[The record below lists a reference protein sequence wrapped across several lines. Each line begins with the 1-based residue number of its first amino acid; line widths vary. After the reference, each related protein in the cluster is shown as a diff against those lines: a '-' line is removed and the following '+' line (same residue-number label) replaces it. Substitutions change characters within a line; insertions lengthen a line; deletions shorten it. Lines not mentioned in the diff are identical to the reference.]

1 MRILLVEDDSDIAAN
16 ISDFLTATGH
26 VVDVAHDGADGL
38 RLARE
43 HAHDLFLLDVNL
55 PVLSG
60 FELCRVLRETLHIE
74 APILFTTARSALPD
88 KLAGFE
94 AGGWDYL
101 VKPFSLA
108 ELDARIRA
116 TQLRTSAAS
125 TCRLGRSSFRPATRC
140 LTVENTDIQ
149 LPRIQ
154 AALLSA
160 LLRAYPHP
168 ADRGGLIAEIWGE
181 EEPDSAPL
189 RSHVSSL
196 RNVLA
201 RHGAGIEV
209 QLVRGLGYRLVE
221 TRQ

>member
-26 VVDVAHDGADGL
+26 VVDIAHDGADGL

-74 APILFTTARSALPD
+74 APVLFTTARSALPD

-116 TQLRTSAAS
+116 TQLRAS
-125 TCRLGRSSFRPATRC
+125 TASTRRLGRSSFRPATRC
-140 LTVENTDIQ
+140 LTIGNTDIQ

-154 AALLSA
+154 AALL
-160 LLRAYPHP
+160 RAYPDP

-189 RSHVSSL
+189 RSHVSGL
-196 RNVLA
+196 RSVLA
-201 RHGAGIEV
+201 RHGAGVEI

>member
-26 VVDVAHDGADGL
+26 VVDIAHDGADGL

-88 KLAGFE
+88 KLSGFE

-154 AALLSA
+154 VGPRVMWHHAAL
-160 LLRAYPHP
+160 
-168 ADRGGLIAEIWGE
+168 G
-181 EEPDSAPL
+181 
-189 RSHVSSL
+189 
-196 RNVLA
+196 
-201 RHGAGIEV
+201 
-209 QLVRGLGYRLVE
+209 GYRGAPGRVGGPSPRAVPTATPLLL
-221 TRQ
+221 TASTAKT